1 MILAGIFFASC
12 DYISDLTSTE
22 SDGVYHFSVW
32 GIAKWIFFVLYWAV
46 VIFLS
51 LYLSQEKWNQK

>member
-1 MILAGIFFASC
+1 MTLGAIFFGGY

-22 SDGVYHFSVW
+22 TDGTYSFSVW
-32 GIAKWIFFVLYWAV
+32 GIAKWIFFVFYWAV
-46 VIFLS
+46 VTHLS